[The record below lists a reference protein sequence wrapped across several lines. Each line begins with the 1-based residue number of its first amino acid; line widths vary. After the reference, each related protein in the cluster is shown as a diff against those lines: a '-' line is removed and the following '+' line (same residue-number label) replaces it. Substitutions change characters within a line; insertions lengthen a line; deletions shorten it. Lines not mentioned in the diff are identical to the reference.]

1 MAVKRLLA
9 VVVAVALITG
19 AVVIRRFIDDGGE
32 LSLGG
37 ASSTIY
43 CDSALADACRSVFD
57 AADLKVEAPG
67 VTLDRFLDDTD
78 DGPVVWI
85 AADLWFDIL
94 ASEQQR
100 VRASAEVT
108 STSGPIV
115 HSPLVILGDVC
126 APAAW
131 SCFLDLDRSTDAGL
145 DALDTS
151 AGVAA
156 YTQIAAVK
164 LGTQT
169 FATNDFDLAFNEW
182 RRNLDANTTF
192 SPARVPVLDIYLT
205 RRGTYDL
212 IATTQAQANQLGRS
226 AELPTDAGPE
236 LEVGAVALNGARLPG
251 ALDDLASAL
260 VADGW
265 TDGAA
270 PDAERPSG
278 GAMQA
283 LRS

>member
-1 MAVKRLLA
+1 M
-9 VVVAVALITG
+9 
-19 AVVIRRFIDDGGE
+19 
-32 LSLGG
+32 
-37 ASSTIY
+37 
-43 CDSALADACRSVFD
+43 
-57 AADLKVEAPG
+57 
-67 VTLDRFLDDTD
+67 
-78 DGPVVWI
+78 
-85 AADLWFDIL
+85 
-94 ASEQQR
+94 
-100 VRASAEVT
+100 
-108 STSGPIV
+108 

-192 SPARVPVLDIYLT
+192 SPARSRARHLPDTARHL
-205 RRGTYDL
+205 RL
-212 IATTQAQANQLGRS
+212 IATTQAQAEPAGS
-226 AELPTDAGPE
+226 GAELPTDAGPE
-236 LEVGAVALNGARLPG
+236 LEVGAVALNEARLPG